1 MFLLS
6 PISGSSFKNHIYGSL
21 FHVDFFI
28 HVGFEL
34 CLRFEERLKS
44 FMERDVA
51 THKYAYIA
59 CSETM

>member
-1 MFLLS
+1 M
-6 PISGSSFKNHIYGSL
+6 SGSSFKNHIYGSL

-34 CLRFEERLKS
+34 CLRFEECLKS
-44 FMERDVA
+44 FMEGDVA

-59 CSETM
+59 CSETL